1 VPAYPR
7 TTTSPEAGARLAR
20 AHAVRAAPFE
30 RAASRVVPLDWG
42 SAIFHDDFPLWADV
56 NTVRVEV
63 PAGDLDAERL
73 HGAVE
78 RLQGRLGHRRI
89 EVWDDDTAHR
99 LEEGMTALGYERGR
113 SVLMGWDGG
122 EPDAAP
128 EVEHVPYRT
137 AERLRE
143 EWLRDDPW
151 APDAETLAQ
160 GLAADRLTFQR
171 TPTRA
176 YAVVRDGR
184 PLAYGLLVDID
195 GVALVEDVYATPS
208 ARGQGL
214 AGAVVRRLV
223 WESRVSGHADTVLAT
238 DASGRARELYAR
250 LGFTPL
256 GTVNRFLRRPGT

>member
-1 VPAYPR
+1 
-7 TTTSPEAGARLAR
+7 
-20 AHAVRAAPFE
+20 
-30 RAASRVVPLDWG
+30 VPLDWG
-42 SAIFHDDFPLWADV
+42 SAIFHDDFPRWADV

-63 PAGDLDAERL
+63 PVADLDAERL

-99 LEEGMTALGYERGR
+99 LEDGMTALGYERGR

-122 EPDAAP
+122 EPEAGACGEPSP
-128 EVEHVPYRT
+128 EQVPYRMI
-137 AERLRE
+137 ERLRE

-151 APDAETLAQ
+151 APDADTLAQ
-160 GLAADRLTFQR
+160 ALAADRLTFEH

-184 PLAYGLLVDID
+184 ALAYGLLVDID
-195 GVALVEDVYATPS
+195 GIALVEDVYATPA

-238 DASGRARELYAR
+238 DAGGRARELYAR

-256 GTVNRFLRRPGT
+256 GTVNRFLRRPGP